1 MAEPGAGGVAD
12 AEPLDSTWL
21 RDHPLPP
28 PSANADKNSRGR
40 VFAIGGCARVPGGL
54 LLTAEAALRAGA
66 GKVQVATSRS
76 AALALGIAMPEVAV
90 YPLDED
96 HAGEIACLADGL
108 ERDIAR
114 NDAVI
119 AGPAM
124 GCAESAGAVVDR
136 LLGSECASLTLIL
149 DAAALMDLPARAA
162 RLAARWEPVILTPHI
177 GEMAAMLECDAAEIE
192 ADREAAVRKAARRY
206 GAVVVLKGSISLV
219 ADRGGALLG
228 YAGGGVGLATGGS
241 GDVLA
246 GIAAGLAARGASPFE
261 AAAWAVWLHGEAGR
275 RCAEQ
280 IGPLGFLARELLAH
294 VPGLMRGV

>member
-1 MAEPGAGGVAD
+1 V
-12 AEPLDSTWL
+12 AEPLDSNWL
-21 RDHPLPP
+21 HTNPLAAPDP
-28 PSANADKNSRGR
+28 HADKNSRGR
-40 VFAIGGCARVPGGL
+40 VFLIGGCARVPGGP

-66 GKVQVATSRS
+66 GKVQVATARS
-76 AALALGIAMPEVAV
+76 LALAIGVAMPEIAV
-90 YPLDED
+90 FALDED
-96 HAGEIACLADGL
+96 DRGEIAGL
-108 ERDIAR
+108 PAGIEHDIAR

-124 GCAESAGAVVDR
+124 GCAVAAGAMVDR
-136 LLGSECASLTLIL
+136 LLVGECAGLTLVL

-162 RLAARWEPVILTPHI
+162 ALAARPEPAILTPHI
-177 GEMAAMLECDAAEIE
+177 GEMAAMLDCEAEAIE
-192 ADREAAVRKAARRY
+192 ADREAAVREAARRY
-206 GAVVVLKGSISLV
+206 GAVVLLKGSTSLI
-219 ADRGGALLG
+219 ADRDGALLA

-246 GIAAGLAARGASPFE
+246 GIAAGLGARGAAPLT

-280 IGPLGFLARELLAH
+280 IGPLGFLSRELLAH